1 MNLGS
6 QLYMDM
12 ETAIYTASS
21 SIWTT
26 GGEQLDRKEVAE
38 EFARSIRENHGA
50 SIEEVILF
58 GSVARGEDGVD
69 SDIDIVVVGNGDRFR
84 LRRMIMI
91 DVMRFLLEY
100 GVYISTKVLTREL
113 KEDIGDSGFMQ
124 TIRREGIP
132 IG

>member
-1 MNLGS
+1 
-6 QLYMDM
+6 MDM

>member
-1 MNLGS
+1 M
-6 QLYMDM
+6 
-12 ETAIYTASS
+12 
-21 SIWTT
+21 
-26 GGEQLDRKEVAE
+26 DRKEVAE